1 MTQEYKPSLKSW
13 FNPSPEEMAANRR
26 LFLSFTGRV
35 DRQTYWS
42 FAVAPGMVFLALAFL
57 FDLPTRIT
65 GFGFMATSLLIA
77 WVATTIG
84 VKRCHDRGRS
94 GWFLLAQMIPVVG
107 PIWVLVELGFL
118 PAKED
123 TDPYLSECPKP
134 AERA

>member
-35 DRQTYWS
+35 DRQAYWS
-42 FAVAPGMVFLALAFL
+42 FAVAPGLIFLTLAVL
-57 FDLPTRIT
+57 FDLPTRMT
-65 GFGFMATSLLIA
+65 GFGFMVTLLIIA
-77 WVATTIG
+77 WVAIAIG
-84 VKRCHDRGRS
+84 VKRCHDRGRP
-94 GWFLLAQMIPVVG
+94 GWFLLAHLIPAVG

-118 PAKED
+118 PTKEEGNS
-123 TDPYLSECPKP
+123 YISECPEP